1 MTFCKHFHN
10 LTILALFKEVSTLF
24 CYDSEITALLRKTL
38 VKLTQ
43 RATAPKGPN
52 KVPAFTNEKSR
63 FL

>member
-1 MTFCKHFHN
+1 M
-10 LTILALFKEVSTLF
+10 STLF

-38 VKLTQ
+38 VELIQ

-52 KVPAFTNEKSR
+52 KFPAFANEKRR